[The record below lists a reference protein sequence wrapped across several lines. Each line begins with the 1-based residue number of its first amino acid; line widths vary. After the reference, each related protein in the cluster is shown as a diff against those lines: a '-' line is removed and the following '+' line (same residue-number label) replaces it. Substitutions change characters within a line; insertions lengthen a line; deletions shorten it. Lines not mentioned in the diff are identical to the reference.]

1 MLSHDLYKNKY
12 LKYKNKY
19 FNLKSYVGGAPK
31 VDASSDVGG
40 APKADASSDVGA
52 PKADAS
58 SDVGAPSE
66 VGTPSEVG
74 AYNNDNIYFTNLIK
88 YLNYTRSIFQYLDRF
103 YKLSDV
109 DVISIGTIRG
119 ILENLISPLIGNL
132 TTYKDHLTDICKVIQ
147 TGIQNGTLDII
158 NGPDLGP
165 LVDLVNL
172 DTNVAL
178 NNLKKTNEYNAYYW
192 QMLDSV
198 DKTITNINNL
208 LTIGNNPH
216 MYVNRLSDIITQ
228 INSFITKLQKEL
240 SDITTDRTIAKT
252 KLKREMKVYETME
265 EKKSEERRQGKLNL
279 YAYRELPRVLPEDT
293 SLDSSLEPD
302 YGKNLHN

>member
-1 MLSHDLYKNKY
+1 MLSQDLYKNKY

-19 FNLKSYVGGAPK
+19 FNLKSYIGGAPPK
-31 VDASSDVGG
+31 VDAHSKVGD
-40 APKADASSDVGA
+40 PSE
-52 PKADAS
+52 
-58 SDVGAPSE
+58 VGAPSE
-66 VGTPSEVG
+66 VDAPSKVGASPEVG
-74 AYNNDNIYFTNLIK
+74 AQNNDNIYFTNLIK

-109 DVISIGTIRG
+109 DVISIGAIRG
-119 ILENLISPLIGNL
+119 ILENLISALIGNL
-132 TTYKDHLTDICKVIQ
+132 TTYKDHLTDIRTVIQ

-165 LVDLVNL
+165 LVDLVDLVNL

-178 NNLKKTNEYNAYYW
+178 NLNKTNKYNAYYW
-192 QMLDSV
+192 EMLDSV

-216 MYVNRLSDIITQ
+216 MYVNRLGDIITQ
-228 INSFITKLQKEL
+228 INSFITKLQKEQF
-240 SDITTDRTIAKT
+240 DITTDRTIAKT

-265 EKKSEERRQGKLNL
+265 EKKRKEREKGLEDL
-279 YAYRELPRVLPEDT
+279 AAYRKSRHVLPEDT